1 MKKLVSIM
9 LVVFALVGVLAS
21 CNSAPATT
29 TPATTTPA
37 TTTPATT
44 APATETLG
52 TPITYDEYV
61 KAALGTEVVI
71 EAYVQAH
78 QSWWDNKITVYAQ
91 DNDGAYFL
99 YEMPCTKEDAEKL
112 VPGTKIRVK
121 GIKAEWSGEVEITW
135 DEETTVEDKVF
146 EIIEGSYI
154 APAFDA
160 TSLLGTEDLIKHQ
173 NKFVT
178 FKGLTVE
185 KIEYRDGQPGDDIYL
200 TFKQGEATYD
210 FCVEVYLTGTDSD
223 VYKAVADLKTG
234 DTVDIEG
241 FLYWYNGANTHVTSI
256 KVVK

>member
-9 LVVFALVGVLAS
+9 LVVLALVAVLAS
-21 CNSAPATT
+21 CET

-44 APATETLG
+44 APATTTVEDPKSEG
-52 TPITYDEYV
+52 VMTYDEYV
-61 KAALGTEVVI
+61 KAELKTEVVI

-91 DNDGAYFL
+91 DRDGAYFL
-99 YEMPCTKEDAEKL
+99 YEMPCSEADAAKL
-112 VPGTKIRVK
+112 VPGTKIKVK

-135 DEETTVEDKVF
+135 DAETTVEDKVF

-160 TSLLGTEDLIKHQ
+160 TSLLGTDDLIKHQ
-173 NKFVT
+173 NEFVT

-185 KIEYRDGQPGDDIYL
+185 KVEYRDGQPGDDIYL
-200 TFKQGEATYD
+200 TFKHGENSYN

-223 VYKAVADLKTG
+223 VYKAVADLKEG
-234 DTVDIEG
+234 DKVDVEG
-241 FLYWYNGANTHVTSI
+241 FLYWYNGANPHVTSI
-256 KVVK
+256 TVVK